1 MAERTKAV
9 DLRPTIVKM
18 RGFEP
23 LFVHKNKT
31 SIIVIQN
38 NLKTIRIYNMGMA
51 SNSKKKK
58 NYHKDKNL

>member
-1 MAERTKAV
+1 
-9 DLRPTIVKM
+9 
-18 RGFEP
+18 
-23 LFVHKNKT
+23 VHKNKT